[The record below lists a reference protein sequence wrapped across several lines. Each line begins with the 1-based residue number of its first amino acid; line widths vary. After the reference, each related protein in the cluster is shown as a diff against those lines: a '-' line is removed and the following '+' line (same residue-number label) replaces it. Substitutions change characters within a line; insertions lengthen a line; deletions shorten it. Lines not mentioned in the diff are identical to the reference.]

1 MNDYTENN
9 QNTNFRDYMA
19 MPSGMDFERLFDVLN
34 DHGIAVANSADDF
47 LDAEDEEDV
56 IYTMDELGAH
66 LEFYA
71 LYLQAKVKG
80 FEALRDDGTDAIF
93 AAADYSANLKLTARG
108 EADISGSW
116 CRKDGVLY
124 IVHDDMV
131 DTTAASAAHTKR
143 ARNQQDKRNAEYWLR
158 QLAERKAEMQRDA
171 A

>member
-1 MNDYTENN
+1 MNDYTENT
-9 QNTNFRDYMA
+9 QNINFRDYMA

-71 LYLQAKVKG
+71 LYLQAKAQG
-80 FEALRDDGTDAIF
+80 FEALRDDGIDAIF
-93 AAADYSANLKLTARG
+93 SAAEYSSPLTLTSRG

-116 CRKDGVLY
+116 CRKEGVLY
-124 IVHDDMV
+124 IVHDDII
-131 DTTAASAAHTKR
+131 DTVAASTARTMRSRNKKDKRTAAF
-143 ARNQQDKRNAEYWLR
+143 WLR
-158 QLAERKAEMQRDA
+158 EMAERKAEMQRDA